1 MAWDDVSGVTVHR
14 ELCAWSGRACEGSV
28 HARSSH
34 RTSNIPTR
42 THTYARSVIIGW
54 MHCVAGTADG
64 SRILRAFGV
73 HILTAAAGYEVA
85 SGSLALNPWH
95 DAINTTREVEDRSSC
110 IIYCMHLTAR
120 QGCMYWLLQ
129 QCLTLIE
136 VAHEATAS
144 YFKRFV
150 LAFLNPVFRLLSGN
164 MKAIKVPAADT
175 RCAAGRL
182 TLRLECVYT
191 QWPQLQLE
199 ASVGYA
205 TTVNVPFNGKLPEDG
220 PTHTVKLPGSTTRL

>member
-34 RTSNIPTR
+34 RTSNILTR

-64 SRILRAFGV
+64 SRILRACGV

-85 SGSLALNPWH
+85 SGSLALNTWH
-95 DAINTTREVEDRSSC
+95 YDAINTTREVEDRSSC
-110 IIYCMHLTAR
+110 IIYCIHLTER

-129 QCLTLIE
+129 QLRSE
-136 VAHEATAS
+136 VAHEATVT

-150 LAFLNPVFRLLSGN
+150 FAFLISRIQT
-164 MKAIKVPAADT
+164 AIGQYESHKGSSSRHKMCCRQAPAA
-175 RCAAGRL
+175 
-182 TLRLECVYT
+182 
-191 QWPQLQLE
+191 P
-199 ASVGYA
+199 
-205 TTVNVPFNGKLPEDG
+205 
-220 PTHTVKLPGSTTRL
+220 